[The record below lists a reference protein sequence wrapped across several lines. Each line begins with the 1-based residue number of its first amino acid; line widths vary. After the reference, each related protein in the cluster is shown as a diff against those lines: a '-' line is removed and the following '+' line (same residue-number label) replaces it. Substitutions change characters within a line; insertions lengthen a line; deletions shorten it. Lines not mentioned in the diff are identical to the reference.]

1 MSSSSS
7 DVPRLNGTSVKK
19 DFPVMVVVVVVVV
32 VAVVIV
38 VAEDL

>member
-32 VAVVIV
+32 AVVIV